1 MYELCARQGSDPY
14 FDFLGQLRRE
24 LPVISRGRYAKM
36 DGTLTE
42 ALTDAQQA
50 LVDKLQCWGYYRVI
64 EQKID

>member
-1 MYELCARQGSDPY
+1 
-14 FDFLGQLRRE
+14 
-24 LPVISRGRYAKM
+24 M